1 MNMVGLFH
9 SRDLYYAEK
18 IAYFA
23 CSRLNTMV
31 CIFSEVSR
39 YRKINGALE
48 IKGSEGCVSLYRY
61 KVTLYFDFPMAMFS
75 SKSAT
80 FNL

>member
-48 IKGSEGCVSLYRY
+48 IKGSEGCVSL
-61 KVTLYFDFPMAMFS
+61 
-75 SKSAT
+75 
-80 FNL
+80 

>member
-31 CIFSEVSR
+31 CIFSEVDT
-39 YRKINGALE
+39 YVYHTFVGQAELLE
-48 IKGSEGCVSLYRY
+48 TDTYWPL
-61 KVTLYFDFPMAMFS
+61 
-75 SKSAT
+75 
-80 FNL
+80 